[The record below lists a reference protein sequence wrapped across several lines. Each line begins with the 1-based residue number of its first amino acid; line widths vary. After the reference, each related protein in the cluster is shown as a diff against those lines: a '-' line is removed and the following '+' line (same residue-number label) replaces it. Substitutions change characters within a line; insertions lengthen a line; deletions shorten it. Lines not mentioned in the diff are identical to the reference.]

1 MSIKGKFIFPSGA
14 ERIITEASNTKITA
28 HFTIGEL
35 ANNSAPEAV
44 KFILNKKVLIHAD
57 MLEQLRMRYGKPLV
71 VNSWY
76 RTASY
81 NKRVGGIST
90 SNHLKGTATDLKV
103 ACDDALWDKFVKDWK
118 LICSAHGVAGEI
130 IRYDTFI
137 HVGSQISYAKDF
149 RIYDKRK
156 K

>member
-1 MSIKGKFIFPSGA
+1 MKIKGKFIFPSGV
-14 ERIITEASNTKITA
+14 ERVITETDSTKITA

-35 ANNSAPEAV
+35 ANTQASESI
-44 KFILNKKVLIHAD
+44 KWILDKKVLVHSE
-57 MLEQLRMRYGKPLV
+57 MLEQLRLRYGKALV

-76 RTASY
+76 RTPTY
-81 NKRVGGIST
+81 NRKVGGIST

-103 ACDDALWDKFVKDWK
+103 ACDDALWNQFVSNWK
-118 LICSAHGVAGEI
+118 LICAAHGVAGEI

-137 HVGSQISYAKDF
+137 HVGSYTGTGSFK
-149 RIYDKRK
+149 IYDKREK